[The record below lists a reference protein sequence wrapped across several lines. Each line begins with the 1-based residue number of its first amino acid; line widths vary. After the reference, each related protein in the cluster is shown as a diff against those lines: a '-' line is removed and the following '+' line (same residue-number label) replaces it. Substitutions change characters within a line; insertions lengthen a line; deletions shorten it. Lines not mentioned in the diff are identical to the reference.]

1 MEALD
6 EYVQAALAKNGTQE
20 HTTTD
25 GYNIWSTDCQT
36 I

>member
-25 GYNIWSTDCQT
+25 GYNI
-36 I
+36 